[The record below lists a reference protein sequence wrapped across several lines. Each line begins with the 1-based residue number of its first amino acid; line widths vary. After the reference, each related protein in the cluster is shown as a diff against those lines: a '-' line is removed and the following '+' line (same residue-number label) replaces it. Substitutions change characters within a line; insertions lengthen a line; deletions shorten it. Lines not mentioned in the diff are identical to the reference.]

1 MGSDNTTIRL
11 LEIAAEKWPDAEA
24 LVDGDVRLTFAGLH
38 RTVRRAAGAAMAA
51 GIGKGDRA
59 AIWAPNSWQWV
70 VAALGVQAAG
80 GVLVPMTTRY
90 RGNEAAYVLGR
101 TSARLLFTVESFLG
115 IDYVSLLEG
124 HDTNVERTVLFDS
137 PSWNEYMDSGTDDD
151 PPVVTDEDLA
161 DIIFTSGTTGRPKGV
176 MSTHTQ
182 TVNVPR
188 AWAACVGLRA
198 GDRYLLVSP
207 FSHTSGY
214 KCGFIGAIHAGATT
228 YPVAVADMSVLLD
241 MVSRE
246 RITMLPGTPTLF
258 YSILNH
264 PERDTYDLSTLR
276 LSAIGAASV
285 PVDLVKRMQDELFE
299 TVVTGYGLTETTGVS
314 TMSRFDDSPEI
325 ISRTV
330 GRALPGVAI
339 RIVDTSGKDV
349 DTGVA
354 GEVLVRGYNVMKGYF
369 GDPEQTAEAIDT
381 EGWLHTGDVGTL
393 DDAGYLA
400 ITDRLKDMYIVGGFN
415 AYPAEIEAD
424 LLRHPDVGMVA
435 VIGIPDERMGEVGM
449 AFVVLKPGASTTGDE
464 IIAWSHDEMAN
475 YKVPRRVAI
484 VEALPLNAVGKVVK
498 PELRAAA
505 CSELARE
512 TSPRLITQAAGTA
525 AGTTDE
531 EA

>member
-1 MGSDNTTIRL
+1 MGTHDTTIRI
-11 LEIAAEKWPDAEA
+11 LETAAEKWPDAEA
-24 LVDGDVRLTFAGLH
+24 LVDGDVRLSFAGLR
-38 RTVRRAAGAAMAA
+38 RTVTRAAGAAMAA

-59 AIWAPNSWQWV
+59 AIWAPNSWEWV

-80 GVLVPMTTRY
+80 GVVVPMTTRY
-90 RGNEAAYVLGR
+90 KGDEAAYVLRR
-101 TSARLLFTVESFLG
+101 TGARLLFTVEGFLG
-115 IDYVSLLEG
+115 LDYVSLLEG
-124 HDTNVERTVLFDS
+124 RATSVERTVLFGS
-137 PSWNEYMDSGTDDD
+137 PSWDEFLNSAVGDE
-151 PPVVTDEDLA
+151 PPVVTEEDLS

-176 MSTHTQ
+176 MSTHAQ

-207 FSHTSGY
+207 FSHISGY
-214 KCGFIGAIHAGATT
+214 KSGFIGAILVGATT
-228 YPVAVADMSVLLD
+228 YPVAVADISVLLD
-241 MVSRE
+241 LVSRE

-258 YSILNH
+258 HSILDH
-264 PERDTYDLSTLR
+264 PERDSYDLSSLR

-285 PVDLVKRMQDELFE
+285 PVDLVTRMQAELFE

-314 TMSRFDDSPEI
+314 TMSRFDDPPEI

-330 GRALPGVAI
+330 GRALDGVSI
-339 RIVDTSGKDV
+339 RVVDAAGKDV
-349 DTGVA
+349 QTGVA
-354 GEVLVRGYNVMKGYF
+354 GEVLVRGFNVMKGYF
-369 GDPEQTAEAIDT
+369 EEPEQTAEAIDA
-381 EGWLHTGDVGTL
+381 EGWLHTGDVGTM

-415 AYPAEIEAD
+415 AYPAEIEAA
-424 LLRHPDVGMVA
+424 LLHHPAIAMVA

-449 AFVVLKPGASTTGDE
+449 AFVVLRPGASTTGDE
-464 IIAWSHDEMAN
+464 IIAWSRNEMAN

-505 CSELARE
+505 GADPAGHTPTR
-512 TSPRLITQAAGTA
+512 RITGASSGTPKEVA
-525 AGTTDE
+525 
-531 EA
+531 

>member
-1 MGSDNTTIRL
+1 
-11 LEIAAEKWPDAEA
+11 
-24 LVDGDVRLTFAGLH
+24 
-38 RTVRRAAGAAMAA
+38 MAA

-90 RGNEAAYVLGR
+90 RGDEAAYVLGR
-101 TSARLLFTVESFLG
+101 TEARLLFTVEGFLG

-124 HDTNVERTVLFDS
+124 HDTNVERTVLFGS
-137 PSWNEYMDSGTDDD
+137 PSWNEYMNSGTDDD

-207 FSHTSGY
+207 FSHISGY

-258 YSILNH
+258 YSHSQPSRAGQVRPLVA
-264 PERDTYDLSTLR
+264 
-276 LSAIGAASV
+276 SAVSDRG
-285 PVDLVKRMQDELFE
+285 
-299 TVVTGYGLTETTGVS
+299 GLGPG
-314 TMSRFDDSPEI
+314 RPGQAHA
-325 ISRTV
+325 
-330 GRALPGVAI
+330 GRAVRNSGDGLRSHRDHRRLYDVPLRRFAGDHLAYGRSGSSRRMRSVSSI
-339 RIVDTSGKDV
+339 RAGEDV

-369 GDPEQTAEAIDT
+369 EDPEQTAEAIDT

-424 LLRHPDVGMVA
+424 LLRHPDVAMVA

-449 AFVVLKPGASTTGDE
+449 AFVVLKPGASTTGGE

-498 PELRAAA
+498 PELRTAA
-505 CSELARE
+505 CSELAGE
-512 TSPRLITQAAGTA
+512 TSPRLIAQAAGTA